1 MAVDGEFSV
10 NMPQV
15 TSVIE
20 QMRTANQKI
29 QATTDELEAQAASN
43 LQLWTGA
50 ARENYTVCKAAWD
63 SAVHDMNT
71 VLNSSSQRLQ
81 TINDN
86 HAATENA
93 NHNLW

>member
-10 NMPQV
+10 SMPQV

-20 QMRTANQKI
+20 QMRSANQKI
-29 QATTDELEAQAASN
+29 QATTDELEAQAMNN

-50 ARENYTVCKAAWD
+50 ARDNYTVCKAAWD
-63 SAVHDMNT
+63 SAINDMNL
-71 VLNSSSQRLQ
+71 VLNNSSTSLQ
-81 TINDN
+81 QINDN

>member
-10 NMPQV
+10 KMPAVQ
-15 TSVIE
+15 SVIE

-29 QATTDELEAQAASN
+29 TAVTDELEAQARNN

-50 ARENYTVCKAAWD
+50 AQANYQICKNAWD
-63 SAVHDMNT
+63 SAVADMNT
-71 VLNSSSQRLQ
+71 VLNSSSASLQ

>member
-15 TSVIE
+15 TTVIE
-20 QMRTANQKI
+20 EMRTANQKI
-29 QATTDELEAQAASN
+29 QATTDELEAQANNN

-50 ARENYTVCKAAWD
+50 ARENYQVCKSAWD
-63 SAVHDMNT
+63 AAIADMNA
-71 VLNSSSQRLQ
+71 VLNSSSSSLQ

>member
-29 QATTDELEAQAASN
+29 QTTTDELEAQARNN
-43 LQLWTGA
+43 LDLWTGA
-50 ARENYTVCKAAWD
+50 ARENYTACKATWD
-63 SAVHDMNT
+63 AAVKDMNL
-71 VLNSSSQRLQ
+71 VLDRSSKALQ

-86 HAATENA
+86 HANTETA
-93 NHNLW
+93 NHSLW